1 MLAHGEV
8 RVNIPAA
15 DLTWARR
22 FHVAK
27 LGLRPAAED
36 EQSVGFA
43 TRSGSWFQVY
53 ETSYAGSA
61 KHTVAQWDVE
71 DLSAAV
77 AQLGDVGSEP
87 RALRHARRHVG
98 RRHPR
103 GARAARRVV
112 HRPGQRHVPQRA
124 TNRLTYRVV
133 GRPRTGPGQF
143 RRVLTGPAAV
153 PVPARAASWRPIPTL
168 DVSTCLRPAER
179 KDYSCLCR

>member
-1 MLAHGEV
+1 MPVHGEV

-15 DLTWARR
+15 DLMRARR
-22 FHVAK
+22 FYVDM
-27 LGLRPAAED
+27 LGLTPAAED
-36 EQSVGFA
+36 EQGVRFA
-43 TRSGSWFQVY
+43 TPPGSWFEVY
-53 ETSYAGSA
+53 ETPYAGSG

-77 AQLGDVGSEP
+77 AQLGDVGSEL

-124 TNRLTYRVV
+124 TTRLTYRVV
-133 GRPRTGPGQF
+133 GRPRTGPGRF

-168 DVSTCLRPAER
+168 DVSPCSRPVER
-179 KDYSCLCR
+179 KDCSCLCR